1 MQITFICVRCATV
14 YSVVNW
20 LALVM
25 KLENQEGI
33 EKLYFELASESRFAI
48 LRELNR
54 KNGKMKEI
62 AGQLNLTTTE
72 TFRQL
77 QRLNEALFVQKQP
90 DGGYTITEYGR
101 FVLQLSTSFEFIYK
115 HRQYFSTHDFRRLPY
130 QFQNRI
136 GELSSASLGTDTME
150 NINLAERITRE
161 ADQYMWGGGVE
172 QSLNISSILM
182 ESIPKGV
189 KYKFLFPQRFINPR
203 PLPSQMAGAI
213 EWRSFE
219 DLPVNIVLTE
229 KEAGI
234 SFCLVGG
241 KADYVGFAGKD
252 PVFLGWVKDLF
263 CYYWEKGKRV

>member
-1 MQITFICVRCATV
+1 M
-14 YSVVNW
+14 
-20 LALVM
+20 
-25 KLENQEGI
+25 EGQERI
-33 EKLYFELASESRFAI
+33 EKLYFELASESRLGI
-48 LRELNR
+48 LREINVAE
-54 KNGKMKEI
+54 GKMREI
-62 AGQLNLTTTE
+62 ARKLDLTTTE

-77 QRLNEALFVQKQP
+77 QRLNEALLVHKQP
-90 DGGYTITEYGR
+90 NGNYAITEYGR
-101 FVLQLSTSFEFIYK
+101 FVLQLSSSFEFIYK
-115 HRQYFSTHDFRRLPY
+115 HRQYFSTHDFGRLPY

-136 GELSSASLGTDTME
+136 GELSSAFLGTDTME

-161 ADQYMWGGGVE
+161 AEQYMWGGGAE
-172 QSLNISSILM
+172 QPLNIGPILM

-189 KYKFLFPQRFINPR
+189 KYKFLFPQRFIQPR
-203 PLPSQMAGAI
+203 PLPPQMAGAI

-241 KADYVGFAGKD
+241 KADYMGFAGKD

-263 CYYWEKGKRV
+263 NYYWEKGKRL

>member
-1 MQITFICVRCATV
+1 M
-14 YSVVNW
+14 
-20 LALVM
+20 VM
-25 KLENQEGI
+25 GLEEQERI
-33 EKLYFELASESRFAI
+33 EKLYFELASESRLGI
-48 LRELNR
+48 LREINVAG
-54 KNGKMKEI
+54 GKMREI
-62 AGQLNLTTTE
+62 ARKLDLTTTE

-77 QRLNEALFVQKQP
+77 QRLNEALLVHKQP
-90 DGGYTITEYGR
+90 DGNYAISEYGR
-101 FVLQLSTSFEFIYK
+101 FVLQLSSSFEFLYK

-161 ADQYMWGGGVE
+161 AEHYMWGGGVE

-189 KYKFLFPQRFINPR
+189 KYKFLFPKRFINPR
-203 PLPSQMAGAI
+203 PLPPQMAGAI

-252 PVFLGWVKDLF
+252 TVFLGWVKDLF

>member
-1 MQITFICVRCATV
+1 M
-14 YSVVNW
+14 W
-20 LALVM
+20 L
-25 KLENQEGI
+25 ERQERV
-33 EKLYFELASESRFAI
+33 EKLYFELASESRLGI
-48 LRELNR
+48 LREINVAG
-54 KNGKMKEI
+54 GKMREI
-62 AGQLNLTTTE
+62 ARKLDLTTTE

-77 QRLNEALFVQKQP
+77 QRLNEALLVQKRTNG
-90 DGGYTITEYGR
+90 DYAITEYGR
-101 FVLQLSTSFEFIYK
+101 FVLQLSSSFEFLYK

-161 ADQYMWGGGVE
+161 AEQYMWGGGVE

-189 KYKFLFPQRFINPR
+189 KYKFLFPERFINPR
-203 PLPSQMAGAI
+203 PLPPKMAGAI
-213 EWRSFE
+213 EWRCFE

>member
-1 MQITFICVRCATV
+1 MANEV
-14 YSVVNW
+14 
-20 LALVM
+20 
-25 KLENQEGI
+25 EI
-33 EKLYFELASESRFAI
+33 EKLYFELASESRLGI
-48 LRELNR
+48 LREL
-54 KNGKMKEI
+54 KDQDGKMKVI
-62 AGQLNLTTTE
+62 ANKLNLTTTE

-77 QRLNEALFVQKQP
+77 QRLNEALLAQKQP
-90 DGGYTITEYGR
+90 DSSYAITEYGR
-101 FVLQLSTSFEFIYK
+101 FVLQLSGSFEFIYK
-115 HRQYFSTHDFRRLPY
+115 YRQYFSTHDFQRLPY

-161 ADQYMWGGGVE
+161 AEQYMWGGGVE
-172 QSLNISSILM
+172 QSLNISSILKK
-182 ESIPKGV
+182 SIPKGV

-203 PLPSQMAGAI
+203 PLPPQMAGAI

-241 KADYVGFAGKD
+241 KADYAGFAGKD

-263 CYYWEKGKRV
+263 NYYWEKGKRV

>member
-1 MQITFICVRCATV
+1 MMA
-14 YSVVNW
+14 N
-20 LALVM
+20 
-25 KLENQEGI
+25 EDGI
-33 EKLYFELASESRFAI
+33 EKLYFELASESRLSI
-48 LRELNR
+48 LKELNR
-54 KNGKMKEI
+54 QNEKMKEI
-62 AGQLNLTTTE
+62 ATKLNLTTTE

-101 FVLQLSTSFEFIYK
+101 FVLQLSTSFEFIHK
-115 HRQYFSTHDFRRLPY
+115 HKQYFSTHDFRRLPY

-136 GELSSASLGTDTME
+136 GELSSASLGIDTIE

-161 ADQYMWGGGVE
+161 AEQYMWGGGAE
-172 QSLNISSILM
+172 QPLNIGPILM

-203 PLPSQMAGAI
+203 PLPPQMAGAI

-234 SFCLVGG
+234 SFSLVGG
-241 KADYVGFAGKD
+241 KADYMGFAGKD

-263 CYYWEKGKRV
+263 NYYWEKGKRV

>member
-1 MQITFICVRCATV
+1 MER
-14 YSVVNW
+14 
-20 LALVM
+20 
-25 KLENQEGI
+25 QERV
-33 EKLYFELASESRFAI
+33 EKLYFELASESRLGI
-48 LRELNR
+48 LREINVAG
-54 KNGKMKEI
+54 GKMREI
-62 AGQLNLTTTE
+62 ARKLDLTTTE

-77 QRLNEALFVQKQP
+77 QRLNEALLVQKRTNG
-90 DGGYTITEYGR
+90 DYAITEYGR
-101 FVLQLSTSFEFIYK
+101 FVLQLSSSFEFLYK

-161 ADQYMWGGGVE
+161 AEQYMWGGGVE

-203 PLPSQMAGAI
+203 PLPPQMAGAI
-213 EWRSFE
+213 EWRCFE

>member
-1 MQITFICVRCATV
+1 MG
-14 YSVVNW
+14 
-20 LALVM
+20 LAG
-25 KLENQEGI
+25 QERI
-33 EKLYFELASESRFAI
+33 EKLYFELASESRLGI
-48 LRELNR
+48 LREINVAG
-54 KNGKMKEI
+54 GKMREI
-62 AGQLNLTTTE
+62 ARKLDLTTTE

-77 QRLNEALFVQKQP
+77 QRLNEALLVHKQP
-90 DGGYTITEYGR
+90 NGDYAITEYGR
-101 FVLQLSTSFEFIYK
+101 FVLQLSSSFEFIYK
-115 HRQYFSTHDFRRLPY
+115 YRQYFSAHDFRRLPY

-136 GELSSASLGTDTME
+136 GELSSASLGSDTME

-161 ADQYMWGGGVE
+161 AEQYMWGGGVE

-203 PLPSQMAGAI
+203 PLPPKMAGAI

>member
-1 MQITFICVRCATV
+1 MR
-14 YSVVNW
+14 
-20 LALVM
+20 
-25 KLENQEGI
+25 
-33 EKLYFELASESRFAI
+33 
-48 LRELNR
+48 
-54 KNGKMKEI
+54 EI
-62 AGQLNLTTTE
+62 ARKLDLTTTE

-77 QRLNEALFVQKQP
+77 QRLNEALLVHKQP
-90 DGGYTITEYGR
+90 NGDYAITEYGR
-101 FVLQLSTSFEFIYK
+101 FVLQLSSSFEFIYK

-161 ADQYMWGGGVE
+161 AEQYMWGGGVE

-263 CYYWEKGKRV
+263 CYYWEKGKRE

>member
-1 MQITFICVRCATV
+1 ME
-14 YSVVNW
+14 
-20 LALVM
+20 LDG
-25 KLENQEGI
+25 QERI
-33 EKLYFELASESRFAI
+33 EKLYFELASESRLGI
-48 LRELNR
+48 LREINVADS
-54 KNGKMKEI
+54 KMREI
-62 AGQLNLTTTE
+62 ARKLDLTTTE

-77 QRLNEALFVQKQP
+77 QRLNEAMLVHKQP
-90 DGGYTITEYGR
+90 SGNYAITEYGR
-101 FVLQLSTSFEFIYK
+101 FVLQLSSSFEFIYK
-115 HRQYFSTHDFRRLPY
+115 YRQYFFTHDFRRLPY

-161 ADQYMWGGGVE
+161 AEQYMWGGGAE
-172 QSLNISSILM
+172 QPLNIGPILM

-189 KYKFLFPQRFINPR
+189 KYKFLFPQRFIQIR
-203 PLPSQMAGAI
+203 PLPPQMAGAI

-241 KADYVGFAGKD
+241 KADYMGFAGKD

-263 CYYWEKGKRV
+263 NYYWEKGKHV